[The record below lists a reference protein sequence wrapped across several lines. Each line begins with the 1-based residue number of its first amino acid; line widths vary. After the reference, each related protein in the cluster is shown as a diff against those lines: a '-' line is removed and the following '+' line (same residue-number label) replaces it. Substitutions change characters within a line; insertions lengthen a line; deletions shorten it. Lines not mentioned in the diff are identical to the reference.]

1 MPTQVQF
8 RRGTTAQNNNFTGA
22 AGELSVNTS
31 NSSIRVHDGSTAGGF
46 ELANMN
52 RSLRQFASTTSDEL
66 RSVLSDETG
75 TGNAVFSLS
84 PTIQSPTVETSIVA
98 GNTTFNLVNTT
109 ATTVNFAGA
118 ATTLEIGAATGLTNI
133 NNNLEV
139 DGDIQIDGGDLTFN
153 TSTANIV
160 NATSTT
166 VNFAGAAT
174 TLSIGAVS
182 GTTTVN
188 NNLTVASNSLASNGI
203 VTNSFTAG
211 TLQTSG
217 NVNGNNGNFVTAL
230 SAGTLQSTGNI
241 NAAAGLTTGN
251 FTAANLLT
259 SGNLDAAAAL
269 VSGNFNATGNIN
281 GTDGRFSTALTAAT
295 LQASGNVNAAAGRIA
310 GNFSTTGVL
319 SVSDTTAA
327 TGLNTG
333 AAIISGGA
341 SIGGNLYVG
350 GNLFISGT
358 TTTLNSNVTILDD
371 PILYLADNSTSDVLD
386 IGLVGTFNNGTQQH
400 GGFVRDATDGVWKIF
415 SNVVPEPN
423 INGTV
428 DFTSAT
434 YDAVRM
440 GALTATSGTFS
451 STISA
456 TSSNVNAS
464 SALFTGSVTG
474 GTLQTT
480 GNVNGNNGNF
490 STALSAA
497 TLQSTGNLNAA
508 AGLISGNFN
517 ATGAVNAAS
526 MRVGSSGL
534 TLLGATSGTIALQ
547 PTSTAGTTTITLPAT
562 TGTVVTTGD
571 TGSVTSTMIADG
583 TIVNADIN
591 ASAAIAVS
599 KLAASTISGI
609 TLGNNLNGLT
619 AGTGLSGT
627 AYNGSAAQTWTLAT
641 SGVTASTYGG
651 AGTVPVYTVDTY
663 GRLTS
668 ASNVAIAG
676 SLTGITGV
684 GTISTG
690 TWQGSS
696 ISTTYTDAKLTSVSA
711 TSPIATS
718 ASTGAITLSHASS
731 GVTAATY
738 GSAGIVPVYTV
749 NATGHI
755 TSASNVTIGGSLT
768 GITGV
773 GTITTGTWNGSSIST
788 SYTDAKVT
796 AGNAGTGISV
806 NQTTGSLTVTNSGVT
821 SLVAGTNISISGSTG
836 AVTVNV
842 SGTVSAATSATN
854 ATNTAITD
862 DTSTNSTHYPTYVSA
877 TSGNAGQKTS
887 SSKFTFNPSSGLLT
901 STDYNSSSD
910 KRLKTNIKT
919 VESALDKVN
928 SLRGVTFKWKEG
940 GNEAIGLIAQEVQKV
955 IPEVVTKDDSGYLG
969 IRYTNIIGVL
979 VEAIKEQQ
987 DQINTLKKQIEKL
1000 NG

>member
-796 AGNAGTGISV
+796 AVNAGTGISV

>member
-31 NSSIRVHDGSTAGGF
+31 NSSIRVHDGSTQGGF
-46 ELANMN
+46 ELGSMN
-52 RSLRQFASTTSDEL
+52 RSLRQFASTTSSEL

-84 PTIQSPTVETSIVA
+84 PTILSPTIETSIVA
-98 GNTTFNLVNTT
+98 GNTTFDLVNTT

-174 TLSIGAVS
+174 TLNIGAVS

-217 NVNGNNGNFVTAL
+217 NVNGNNGRFTTAL
-230 SAGTLQSTGNI
+230 TAATLQASGNL
-241 NAAAGLTTGN
+241 NAAASLI
-251 FTAANLLT
+251 
-259 SGNLDAAAAL
+259 
-269 VSGNFNATGNIN
+269 SGNFNATGNVN
-281 GTDGRFSTALTAAT
+281 AVDGRFSTALTAAT

-319 SVSDTTAA
+319 RVSDTTAA
-327 TGLNTG
+327 TGENTG

-350 GNLFISGT
+350 GNLFIAGT
-358 TTTLNSNVTILDD
+358 TTTVNSNVTILDD

-400 GGFVRDATDGVWKIF
+400 GGFIRDATDGVWKIF

-480 GNVNGNNGNF
+480 GN
-490 STALSAA
+490 
-497 TLQSTGNLNAA
+497 LNAA

-534 TLLGATSGTIALQ
+534 TLLGSTSGTIALQ

-571 TGSVTSTMIADG
+571 SGTVTSTMIADG

-599 KLAASTISGI
+599 KLAASTISGV
-609 TLGNNLNGLT
+609 TLGNNLNTLTLATSGTGLSGSTTYNGSGAATFTVTSNATSANTGSAIVARDSSGNFSAGTITATLSGTATQVSNSLT

-627 AYNGSAAQTWTLAT
+627 AFNGSGAQTWTLAT
-641 SGVTASTYGG
+641 SGVTAGTYGG
-651 AGTVPVYTVDTY
+651 AGTVPVYTVDVY
-663 GRLTS
+663 GRKTS
-668 ASNVAIAG
+668 ASNVAIGG

-696 ISTTYTDAKLTSVSA
+696 ISTTYTDAK
-711 TSPIATS
+711 
-718 ASTGAITLSHASS
+718 
-731 GVTAATY
+731 VTA
-738 GSAGIVPVYTV
+738 V
-749 NATGHI
+749 
-755 TSASNVTIGGSLT
+755 
-768 GITGV
+768 
-773 GTITTGTWNGSSIST
+773 
-788 SYTDAKVT
+788 
-796 AGNAGTGISV
+796 NAGTGISV

-842 SGTVSAATSATN
+842 SGTVAAATN
-854 ATNTAITD
+854 ATNSSNSAVTD
-862 DTSTNSTHYPTYVSA
+862 DTTTNATHYPNFVA
-877 TSGNAGQKTS
+877 GTSGNQAEKVS
-887 SSKFTFNPSSGLLT
+887 STKLTFNPSSGLLT

-910 KRLKTNIKT
+910 KRLKSNIKT
-919 VESALDKVN
+919 VEGALDKVN

-940 GNEAIGLIAQEVQKV
+940 GSDSIGLIAQEVQKV
-955 IPEVVTKDDSGYLG
+955 IPEVVTKDDNGYLG